1 MSFDNLFHGDK
12 DTPNHSQWRIRAE
25 SLLADR
31 DIWHP
36 TATKYFPLGAIAEAR
51 DGRKWRYCEEG
62 GNGLSKAM
70 VNAAAAETTNWTYIA
85 QTNSPDVPAVGDKIV
100 TVTLTST
107 AVAGAFIDGYL
118 FCPDGTGEGDMYT
131 IKNNKAGTTNTAGGY
146 DIVCEIADA
155 GGIRTAL
162 VVASDLSLIAN
173 LYKDVVVMPT
183 TPVMPCVGVNNVAVT
198 ANYFFWSQVKGPCA
212 VLASDTD
219 DLTAVIGDEMA
230 VTVTEGAASL
240 PDNADGTATGDTI
253 IGYLMKNAAATSD
266 YVIVDLTIEI

>member
-1 MSFDNLFHGDK
+1 MSFDNEFWGDK
-12 DTPNHSQWRIRAE
+12 DTPNHSQWRIDAE
-25 SLLADR
+25 RILSDR

-36 TATKYFPLGAIAEAR
+36 TATKYFPLGAIAVAR

-70 VNAAAAETTNWTYIA
+70 INAGAAQTDNWTYIA

-118 FCPDGTGEGDMYT
+118 FCPDGTGEGEMYL
-131 IKNNKAGTTNTAGGY
+131 IKNNKAGTTNTGGGY
-146 DIVCEIADA
+146 DIVCEIADT

-162 VVASDLSLIAN
+162 LAASDLSVTAN

-198 ANYFFWSQVKGPCA
+198 ADYFFWSQVKGPCA
-212 VLASDTD
+212 VLGCGTDTI
-219 DLTAVIGDEMA
+219 VIGDEVA
-230 VTVTEGAASL
+230 AAAQTEGAACL
-240 PDNADGTATGDTI
+240 PDNLQDDNTGDTI
-253 IGYLMKNAAATSD
+253 IGYVMKAPAATSD
-266 YVIVDLTIEI
+266 YCIVDLTIEI